1 MEDLSKQQMILLT
14 LLLSFVT
21 SIATGIITV
30 SLLNE
35 APQEI
40 TQTINRVVEKTIER
54 VVPVEV
60 PGKANATK
68 EVKEIT
74 VIVKEE
80 ELVIDSIEK
89 NNRNL
94 VRIERI
100 GAEVPHVFLGL
111 VLSSNGLVVFPSRDV
126 WEGVTYRGSFFD
138 GATSTLK
145 ILSSDT
151 KNGLTYAQATPN
163 TIDLKKSYV
172 FYPVV
177 IAKTEPKLG
186 QSVIVLGGEETTTV
200 ATGRVSTFGFV
211 EEAIFEGEKETKTK
225 VLVSIKTDI
234 SSRNEIIGSP
244 LLSLSGEVFG
254 IKTTLAE
261 GTYLPI
267 SRVQLSI
274 STSTSAVK

>member
-1 MEDLSKQQMILLT
+1 
-14 LLLSFVT
+14 
-21 SIATGIITV
+21 IITV

-54 VVPVEV
+54 IVPVEV
-60 PGKANATK
+60 PGKPSETK

-74 VIVKEE
+74 IIVKEE

-111 VLSSNGLVVFPSRDV
+111 VLSSNGLVVFPSKDV
-126 WEGVTYRGSFFD
+126 WEGATYRGSFFD

-145 ILSSDT
+145 ILSTDT
-151 KNGLTYAQATPN
+151 KNALIYAQAAPN
-163 TIDLKKSYV
+163 TTDPKRPYV
-172 FYPVV
+172 FYPA
-177 IAKTEPKLG
+177 IISKTIPKLG

-200 ATGRVSTFGFV
+200 ATGRVSTFSFV
-211 EEAIFEGEKETKTK
+211 EETVKEGDKETKVK
-225 VLVSIKTDI
+225 VLNSIKTDI
-234 SSRNEIIGSP
+234 SSRNEILGSP
-244 LLSLSGEVFG
+244 LLSLSGEVLG
-254 IKTTLAE
+254 LKITLTE
-261 GTYLPI
+261 GAYLPI
-267 SRVQLSI
+267 ARVQLSV
-274 STSTSAVK
+274 STSTPAAQ